1 MITPDDKT
9 LDDLVRRLRDVT
21 QTGGLPDDDYE
32 AAADAIATL
41 RSERDEYR
49 VGFRA
54 LKLSARMQLGTARQ
68 RIAALE
74 AERDALR
81 LHIMKRLRAP
91 SGELICCC
99 RNAAERSSNYCWY
112 CAARDMLDEK

>member
-1 MITPDDKT
+1 MTTPDDKT

-21 QTGGLPDDDYE
+21 KTGGLPDDDYE

-81 LHIMKRLRAP
+81 NVL
-91 SGELICCC
+91 
-99 RNAAERSSNYCWY
+99 
-112 CAARDMLDEK
+112 